1 MKNAL
6 LNRIK
11 ELEADLIDLRHDLDA
26 IDHTHYD
33 KHKRIIKEIQ
43 DKSKEIEQIKSLIN
57 LDELNK
63 VNVI

>member
-57 LDELNK
+57 FEELQTT
-63 VNVI
+63 VLI